1 MYSAN
6 VKRGAL
12 VLALTLVAVS
22 ITTAPGIA
30 ATESFLLPQGPI
42 AAGQK
47 AHLIRV
53 TAITMIAILPVLVLL
68 PIILIRYRRK
78 NAKAAYRP
86 NWDFTLGLEILM
98 WGVPFAIITVL
109 SIQLWQSTFKL
120 DPYAPLKSELPTI
133 DVQVIGLDWKWL
145 FVYPD
150 YDIATVGE
158 LAIPTGHPIS
168 MDLTTDTVMQSFWIA
183 SLAGQIYAMPGMV
196 TELNFI
202 ADVPGRMQGENTQ
215 YSGTGFS
222 QQKFATVS
230 MPRSEFDGWVAKVR
244 ETGIALDGD
253 AYEVLARR
261 STRSEAHK
269 ALATAAMPADV
280 IYFTLSDARLFQKV
294 VGRYHSGTPI
304 PAQDQPGTSI
314 YDQSL
319 ATDGDTSQ

>member
-6 VKRGAL
+6 VKRVSQ
-12 VLALTLVAVS
+12 VLALTIVVVS
-22 ITTAPGIA
+22 LTTASAIA

-42 AAGQK
+42 AADQK

-68 PIILIRYRRK
+68 PVILIRYRRN

-86 NWDFTLGLEILM
+86 NWDFALGLEILM
-98 WGVPFAIITVL
+98 WGVPFAIITAL

-120 DPYAPLKSELPTI
+120 DPYAPLDAEAPTVN
-133 DVQVIGLDWKWL
+133 VQVIGLDWKWL
-145 FVYPD
+145 FLYPD
-150 YDIATVGE
+150 YNIATVGE

-168 MDLTTDTVMQSFWIA
+168 MKLTTDTVMQSFWIA

-215 YSGTGFS
+215 YSGKGFF
-222 QQKFATVS
+222 QQKFATLS

-253 AYEVLARR
+253 AYRVLGRR

-269 ALATAAMPADV
+269 VLATAAMPADT
-280 IYFTLSDARLFQKV
+280 IYFTLPDAVLFQNV
-294 VGRYHSGTPI
+294 VGRYRSGTPI
-304 PAQDQPGTSI
+304 PLQDQPGTAA
-314 YDQSL
+314 YGQSL
-319 ATDGDTSQ
+319 PNDGDTSQ